1 MSRMSGVGRMCWMVA
16 RKLRF
21 YAGALAIFTL
31 VAVTWALLMTP
42 PASPEMSAHN
52 PDASVALETAG
63 SDVSGWGREA
73 LNVVHEQAVAWS
85 PIAVANACGM
95 GASSCFKC
103 HNGKRAEA
111 PKMDKKAHPWHADH
125 KNVNDSCVG
134 CHSGNAR
141 IIKQDIAHAGLI
153 KDPRPK
159 PEVCATCH
167 KSGDVSALL
176 KSYQKSTSGGK

>member
-1 MSRMSGVGRMCWMVA
+1 MSRMNGAGWICSTVV

-21 YAGALAIFTL
+21 YAGVAAVLTL
-31 VAVTWALLMTP
+31 VTVSWTLIATP
-42 PASPEMSAHN
+42 PDSTEPSAHSS
-52 PDASVALETAG
+52 DTQAAIEVAG

-73 LNVVHEQAVAWS
+73 LNIVHEQATAWS
-85 PIAVANACGM
+85 PIALANACGM

-111 PKMDKKAHPWHADH
+111 PKMDKKTSPWHPDH
-125 KNVNDSCVG
+125 KSVNDSCVG
-134 CHSGNAR
+134 CHGGNAR
-141 IIKQDIAHAGLI
+141 IIKKDIAHTGVI

-159 PEVCATCH
+159 PEACATCH
-167 KSGDVSALL
+167 KSGDASSLL